1 MSARRE
7 ELENDID
14 TCRCE
19 IANKRQELEDFE
31 PNEHEAEEAYEV
43 MLDECYEPFR
53 IGQMEYRPSYVLK
66 EVDPVAY
73 RCGLIDYI
81 DGIEL
86 RDWPEYCELEDELK
100 GLEDELEELEDEL
113 ESLEDEAEEGEE
125 D

>member
-19 IANKRQELEDFE
+19 IADKRQEIENFE
-31 PNEHEAEEAYEV
+31 PDEDAATDRYEE
-43 MLDECYEPFR
+43 MLDECYGSVR
-53 IGQMEYRPSYVLK
+53 IGQMGYRTSYVLK

-73 RCGLIDYI
+73 RCGLIDYV
-81 DGIEL
+81 DSIEL
-86 RDWPEYCELEDELK
+86 RDWAEYR
-100 GLEDELEELEDEL
+100 ELEEELETLEEELETLEEEL
-113 ESLEDEAEEGEE
+113 ESLEDEAGEE

>member
-1 MSARRE
+1 MNARRE

-19 IANKRQELEDFE
+19 IADKRQEIKDFE
-31 PNEHEAEEAYEV
+31 PDEDAATDAFEE
-43 MLDECYEPFR
+43 MLDDCYEPFR

-66 EVDPVAY
+66 QVDPVAY
-73 RCGLIDYI
+73 HCGLTDYI

-86 RDWPEYCELEDELK
+86 RDWAEYR
-100 GLEDELEELEDEL
+100 ELEDEL
-113 ESLEDEAEEGEE
+113 ETLEEELETLEEELEDLEDEAGEE